1 MLLGPELVGHQEH
14 GKVVAAGLA
23 GGIVDRRVVAGKDLV
38 GQVHADGD
46 HAQGMAHETV
56 EAVAWALAGR
66 REVHLLAFV
75 EILDG
80 HVLEALHLVAQGSAK
95 SARRTGELGK
105 LRIAAADEGQP
116 FGGHLGRAQLRRGV
130 VIHVPGHED
139 GRGKGRHAAQLTG
152 TQGLKTVQHVEG
164 RLAPRPQ
171 LALPAEDGLEMIGQ
185 GLTGPDVVLDA
196 LPDIA
201 VRFLTFDAPTG
212 QVLRLVDLQA
222 QQTAAPVPRAGK
234 AQQVLAALA
243 LLPLAE
249 LLDLVEVQAAS
260 HIGMLHPGP
269 EAILDALAGRYVRTP
284 VGQGGQRLEA
294 GAAPHGEGHHGI
306 DGAGEGRE
314 VAHEVTHAGTHAS
327 TVHAQQL
334 VEIRV
339 GGHPVADAP
348 RTGRS
353 AVAGASL
360 PGLPADAAEG
370 WPPGGPADRTHHPRP
385 PFRATRR
392 AR

>member
-1 MLLGPELVGHQEH
+1 MATMR
-14 GKVVAAGLA
+14 KV
-23 GGIVDRRVVAGKDLV
+23 
-38 GQVHADGD
+38 
-46 HAQGMAHETV
+46 MAHEAV
-56 EAVAWALAGR
+56 EAVARALAGR

-80 HVLEALHLVAQGSAK
+80 HVLDALHLVAQGSAK
-95 SARRTGELGK
+95 AARRTGELGK

-139 GRGKGRHAAQLTG
+139 GWGKGRHAAQLTG
-152 TQGLKTVQHVEG
+152 AQGLETVQHVAG
-164 RLAPRPQ
+164 GLAPRPQ
-171 LALPAEDGLEMIGQ
+171 LALPAEYGLEMVGQ
-185 GLTGPDVVLDA
+185 RLSGPDVVLDA

-201 VRFLTFDAPTG
+201 VRLLSLDAPAG
-212 QVLRLVDLQA
+212 QVLRLVELQA
-222 QQTAAPVPRAGK
+222 QQPASPVPGAGE

-243 LLPLAE
+243 FLPLAE
-249 LLDLVEVQAAS
+249 LLDLVEVQAAR
-260 HIGMLHPGP
+260 HIGMLHPCP
-269 EAILDALAGRYVRTP
+269 EAILDALAGGDVRRA
-284 VGQGGQRLEA
+284 VGQHGQRLEA
-294 GAAPHGEGHHGI
+294 GAAPHGEGHHGV

-353 AVAGASL
+353 AVSGASL
-360 PGLPADAAEG
+360 PDMSADAAEG
-370 WPPGGPADRTHHPRP
+370 WPPGGPADRAHHPRP